1 MQYEF
6 KTDSIMGGCIAAL
19 VGIIALA
26 IGFFLLLDTL
36 RFLPGT
42 VSANGTI
49 VSCKMVRDSSG
60 STSCEPTVS
69 FATQAGQPLTFSSS
83 FGSSSYSE
91 GETVTVRYHPTN
103 PQDARIDSWVTRITP
118 LFIGGIG
125 LLFFLV
131 GLSMILRGIIRRAR
145 EGVV

>member
-19 VGIIALA
+19 VGIIAVA

-49 VSCKMVRDSSG
+49 VSCKMVSDSG

-69 FATQAGQPLTFSSS
+69 FATQAEQPVTFSSS
-83 FGSSSYSE
+83 FGSSTFSE

-103 PQDARIDSWVTRITP
+103 PQDARIHSWETRIVP
-118 LFIGGIG
+118 FFIGGIG

-145 EGVV
+145 EGL